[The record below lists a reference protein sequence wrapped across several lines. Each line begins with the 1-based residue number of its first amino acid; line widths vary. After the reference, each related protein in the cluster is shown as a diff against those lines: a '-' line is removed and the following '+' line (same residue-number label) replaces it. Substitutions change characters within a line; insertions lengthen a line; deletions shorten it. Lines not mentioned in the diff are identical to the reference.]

1 MLSNQESE
9 NISEIE
15 QILNKDNQYVN
26 IAEGE
31 KKVLRFVTTKRIIE
45 VDKVFNGQ
53 PGKQIRFVVTDPNID
68 NNAEKNFDV
77 GKRSARLIV
86 AKLKNGHT
94 LLSIER
100 IGSKKDTLYIPT
112 SVSAIQ

>member
-1 MLSNQESE
+1 MMSKQESE

-15 QILNKDNQYVN
+15 EILNKDNQYVN
-26 IAEGE
+26 IAVGE
-31 KKVLRFVTTKRIIE
+31 KKVLRFITTKKIRE

-53 PGKQIRFVVTDPNID
+53 PGKQIRFVVTDPKVD
-68 NNAEKNFDV
+68 SNAERNFDV

-86 AKLKNGHT
+86 TKLKEGHT

-100 IGSKKDTLYIPT
+100 IGSGKDTLYIP
-112 SVSAIQ
+112 SASAIQ